1 MSLNRNEERAQKGMT
16 GIQRSYPARKKEFGE
31 KLVNM
36 MENSQ
41 KILVMNADHIGS
53 RKLSELRK
61 QFRGRARF
69 LFGKNTLIRKMLRNY
84 MRQTG
89 RTEISSLLPTLRSN
103 CCLVFLEHAR
113 EMSVFDMV
121 KLQNEIVAA
130 SRVTCVPRAGVIAPC
145 DVVIKPMSTGLE
157 PTRTSFFAAMNI
169 ATRIFRGQIEIVN
182 RVLLIRRGER
192 VGPSEAALLHVLG
205 LKPFSYAMEPVA
217 VYWDGECYPGRD
229 GLDDKLFNVGYPNML
244 TVPDSISLAYRR
256 MMAAAVGLC
265 QDYSLPGLDEIRNG
279 AQNGVGVMDDDDD
292 DDGGGGDFLF
302 REETP
307 PPESLSEKPF
317 ETVFDSDSD
326 SSDTDSE

>member
-1 MSLNRNEERAQKGMT
+1 MSLNRNEERAQKRMT
-16 GIQRSYPARKKEFGE
+16 GVQRSYPVRKKEFGE
-31 KLVNM
+31 KLVHLAD
-36 MENSQ
+36 NSQ

-53 RKLSELRK
+53 SKLSELRK

-69 LFGKNTLIRKMLRNY
+69 LFGKNTLIRKMLRDY

-89 RTEISSLLPTLRSN
+89 RVEIASLLPTLRSN
-103 CCLVFLEHAR
+103 CCLIFLEHAR

-182 RVLLIRRGER
+182 PVVLVRCGER
-192 VGPSEAALLHVLG
+192 VGPSEAAVLHALG
-205 LKPFSYAMEPVA
+205 MKPFSYTMEPVA
-217 VYWDGECYPGRD
+217 VYLDGECYPGKQ
-229 GLDDKLFNVGYPNML
+229 GLDDKLFNVGYPNVL
-244 TVPDSISLAYRR
+244 SVPDSISLAYGR
-256 MMAAAVGLC
+256 MMAAAVGLL
-265 QDYSLPGLDEIRNG
+265 QDYSWPGLEEMKKNSAMNDDF
-279 AQNGVGVMDDDDD
+279 GVDD
-292 DDGGGGDFLF
+292 DDGGGGILF

-307 PPESLSEKPF
+307 PPESSSEKPF
-317 ETVFDSDSD
+317 GFVFESDSD
-326 SSDTDSE
+326 SE